1 MQIRPETEPKND
13 AIMLCK
19 IGNGTLGN
27 VVISGNKVINGT
39 ALMAF
44 YNPIGFTMADGATLA
59 TVAAAR
65 IFEPPHFIKLKKR
78 GFKVDLLVKVLT
90 ITAAL

>member
-19 IGNGTLGN
+19 IENGTLGN

-44 YNPIGFTMADGATLA
+44 YNPI
-59 TVAAAR
+59 
-65 IFEPPHFIKLKKR
+65 
-78 GFKVDLLVKVLT
+78 
-90 ITAAL
+90 

>member
-13 AIMLCK
+13 AIMLCA

-44 YNPIGFTMADGATLA
+44 YNPIGFTMAD
-59 TVAAAR
+59 
-65 IFEPPHFIKLKKR
+65 
-78 GFKVDLLVKVLT
+78 
-90 ITAAL
+90 

>member
-13 AIMLCK
+13 AIMLCA

-44 YNPIGFTMADGATLA
+44 YNPIGFTMADGAT
-59 TVAAAR
+59 
-65 IFEPPHFIKLKKR
+65 
-78 GFKVDLLVKVLT
+78 FKVSDNVLNGAKLGVVWKSAT
-90 ITAAL
+90 EYTPEIIA